1 MSGSPESTSCKIQSG
16 AKLQKSLALFNAVTF
31 ILGDIIGS
39 GIFITPIAVHTCT
52 QVLRVL

>member
-16 AKLQKSLALFNAVTF
+16 AELQKSLALFNAVTF

-39 GIFITPIAVHTCT
+39 SIFITPTAVHTCT
-52 QVLRVL
+52 PVLRVL